1 MEDERPMINIAEP
14 HAIADEIWSLA
25 VPNTVG
31 PSGQPT
37 NVYIVGRN
45 PALLIDTGSDDGGVT
60 VLAALERLGIEWLER
75 IVLTHAHQD
84 HAGNAPHLRAA
95 TGATVELDR
104 RDFGLT
110 GRYQVD
116 LTVDRFLSG
125 GDQIVLGDYRFEVIE
140 TPGHA
145 PGHVSLYEPSL
156 RALFAG
162 DLMSGNGTVAIVPP
176 RGSMGA
182 YLDSLRRVAERE
194 IDTVYPGHGP
204 AIPNGN
210 ERVTQYIA
218 HREKREEEIYQE
230 IAAGRD
236 TIETITDRLYQD
248 VLPRIRPQAAG
259 TVLAHVIHLVERGRV
274 RVLDD
279 EPPSLNA
286 RFVTTS
292 SGSR

>member
-1 MEDERPMINIAEP
+1 MTTTAEP
-14 HAIADEIWSLA
+14 QAIADDLWSVA

-31 PSGQPT
+31 PSGQST

-45 PALLIDTGSDDGGVT
+45 PALLIDTGSDDGGET
-60 VLAALERLGIEWLER
+60 VLTALERLSIERLER

-95 TGATVELDR
+95 TGASVELHR
-104 RDFGLT
+104 RGFGLT
-110 GRYQVD
+110 GRHQVD
-116 LTVDRFLSG
+116 LTVDRFLAS
-125 GDQIVLGDYRFEVIE
+125 GDQIAHGDYLFEVIE

-156 RALFAG
+156 KALFAG
-162 DLMSGNGTVAIVPP
+162 DLMSGNGTVAVVPP

-182 YLDSLRRVAERE
+182 YLDSLRRVQSHNVE
-194 IDTVYPGHGP
+194 TVYPGHGP
-204 AIPNGN
+204 AIRNGN
-210 ERVTQYIA
+210 ERITEYIV
-218 HREKREEEIYQE
+218 HRERREEEIYQE

-236 TIETITDRLYQD
+236 TIEALTDRLYQD

-274 RVLDD
+274 LVQGD
-279 EPPSLNA
+279 EPPSLSA
-286 RFVTTS
+286 QFVVTS
-292 SGSR
+292 GVSR